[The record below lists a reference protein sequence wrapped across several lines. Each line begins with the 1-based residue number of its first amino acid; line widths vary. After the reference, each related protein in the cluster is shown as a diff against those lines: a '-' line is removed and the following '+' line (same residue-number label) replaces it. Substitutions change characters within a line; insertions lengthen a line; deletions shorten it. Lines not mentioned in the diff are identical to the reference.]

1 MGAAADLILD
11 NAVIYTADA
20 VRSRATALA
29 VRDGIIVAVGG
40 ALEVDA
46 WRGPVTR
53 TIDMRGRHVLPGIV
67 DVHNH
72 HLRGGQADLY
82 ELTIRPSLSRD
93 EVVAAVR
100 RKAAETPR
108 GEWIFGGI
116 WGSHLIGGLY
126 DRVARESLDAA
137 APDHPVM
144 LRDDSQHNRWLNS
157 RALALVGIGH
167 NTPDPPDG
175 TIVRDPATGDAVGLL
190 LERACGMAE
199 QAVAQSI
206 PDLSQRNINSSRR
219 AVEILNGYGVTAFQ
233 DATTVLPFLKAL
245 TRLDAR
251 GELTAW
257 CVASMPAQDTLTGA
271 GVVGEALFALRAQ
284 YRSRHVRPDFVKL
297 FMDGVPTTRT
307 AAMLTP
313 YISSKMHGC
322 GFCGDGLISKGE
334 LARWIARAEQL
345 GLGVKVHCTGDAA
358 VRDTLDAV
366 EMVRTVN
373 GPGRLHHIAHA
384 SFIDPADI
392 PRFRALNVAAD
403 LSPIIWY
410 PGPIMDAIRAVVPKE
425 RADRYWPNRD
435 LHEAGALL
443 AAGSD
448 WPVISNPDP
457 WLGIEG
463 MLTRRD
469 PSGRFDGA
477 LWPEQALDLETVLGI
492 YTINAARAMGLG
504 DVTGSL
510 EPGKSADFIVIDRD
524 LFAAAPE
531 DVADTKVLST
541 WFEGRCVYERA

>member
-1 MGAAADLILD
+1 MTAPADLIVH
-11 NAVIYTADA
+11 NAVVYTADA
-20 VRSRATALA
+20 ARSRAEAMA
-29 VRDGIIVAVGG
+29 VRDGVIVALGS
-40 ALEVDA
+40 ALDIDGL
-46 WRGPVTR
+46 RGPATR
-53 TIDMRGRHVLPGIV
+53 TVDLQGRHVLPGIV

-82 ELTIRPSLSRD
+82 ELAIRPSMSRD

-100 RKAAETPR
+100 RKAAETPP

-116 WGSHLIGGLY
+116 WGSHLVGGLY

-137 APDHPVM
+137 APNHPVM
-144 LRDDSQHNRWLNS
+144 LRDDSQHNRWLNT
-157 RALALVGIGH
+157 RALQLAGIGH
-167 NTPDPPDG
+167 NTPDPKDG

-190 LERACGMAE
+190 LERACGLVE

-206 PDLSQRNINSSRR
+206 PDLSERNVKSSRR

-245 TRLDAR
+245 SRLDAR
-251 GELTAW
+251 GELSAW

-271 GVVGEALFALRAQ
+271 GIVGEELFALRET

-297 FMDGVPTTRT
+297 FMDGVPTTKT
-307 AAMLTP
+307 AAMLAP
-313 YISSKMHGC
+313 YIASKIDGC
-322 GFCGDGLISKGE
+322 CFRGDGLISIGD
-334 LARWIARAEQL
+334 LARWIAKAEAL
-345 GLGVKVHCTGDAA
+345 GLSVKVHCTGDAA
-358 VRDTLDAV
+358 VRDTLDAID
-366 EMVRTVN
+366 MVRTVN
-373 GPGRLHHIAHA
+373 GPGRLHQIAHA

-410 PGPIMDAIRAVVPKE
+410 PGPIQEAIRAVIPRE
-425 RADRYWPNRD
+425 RADRYWPIRD
-435 LHEAGALL
+435 LHEQGALL

-448 WPVISNPDP
+448 WPVIFDPDP

-463 MLTRRD
+463 MMTRRD
-469 PSGRFDGA
+469 PTGRFEGA
-477 LWPEQALDLETVLGI
+477 LWSEQAVDLETVLGI

-504 DVTGSL
+504 EVTGSL

-524 LFAAAPE
+524 LFATPAE
-531 DVADTKVLST
+531 DVADTRVLST
-541 WFEGRCVYERA
+541 WFEGKCVHEKS

>member
-1 MGAAADLILD
+1 
-11 NAVIYTADA
+11 
-20 VRSRATALA
+20 
-29 VRDGIIVAVGG
+29 
-40 ALEVDA
+40 
-46 WRGPVTR
+46 
-53 TIDMRGRHVLPGIV
+53 
-67 DVHNH
+67 
-72 HLRGGQADLY
+72 
-82 ELTIRPSLSRD
+82 
-93 EVVAAVR
+93 
-100 RKAAETPR
+100 
-108 GEWIFGGI
+108 
-116 WGSHLIGGLY
+116 
-126 DRVARESLDAA
+126 
-137 APDHPVM
+137 
-144 LRDDSQHNRWLNS
+144 
-157 RALALVGIGH
+157 
-167 NTPDPPDG
+167 
-175 TIVRDPATGDAVGLL
+175 
-190 LERACGMAE
+190 
-199 QAVAQSI
+199 
-206 PDLSQRNINSSRR
+206 
-219 AVEILNGYGVTAFQ
+219 
-233 DATTVLPFLKAL
+233 
-245 TRLDAR
+245 
-251 GELTAW
+251 
-257 CVASMPAQDTLTGA
+257 
-271 GVVGEALFALRAQ
+271 VVGEALFALRAQ